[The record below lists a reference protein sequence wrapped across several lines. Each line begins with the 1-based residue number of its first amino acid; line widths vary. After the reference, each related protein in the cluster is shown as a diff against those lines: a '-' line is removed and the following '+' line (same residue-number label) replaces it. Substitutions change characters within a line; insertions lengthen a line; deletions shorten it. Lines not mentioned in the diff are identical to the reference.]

1 MKDIIYIFYFS
12 RDFRTYGPIDPYT
25 NPMPTTGKFIQILKR
40 VLSNYQYPLPFQIVI
55 LLLQTIITHLS
66 RRLLQIYQLL
76 KLQGMYDHNIKYVR
90 LHRYYVSDTFIFV
103 ISY

>member
-12 RDFRTYGPIDPYT
+12 RDFRAYGPIDPYT
-25 NPMPTTGKFIQILKR
+25 NPMPTTGKLIQILKR

-55 LLLQTIITHLS
+55 LLLQIIITHLS

-76 KLQGMYDHNIKYVR
+76 KLQGMYDHNIKYVQ
-90 LHRYYVSDTFIFV
+90 LHTGCLITDP
-103 ISY
+103 